1 MGDTRQN
8 QGDRISLGAP
18 DASATARVRGPRPQ
32 VRVVV
37 AVLGLTIASPASAD
51 PGGDAS
57 PPVAM
62 LQADLDGWYLHL
74 GPAVAAVRREG
85 AWDSAIGGTLSVTR
99 VREHD
104 LVSIVGGRAYAA
116 RWSLGGGRVAAEAL
130 AAFGSWKIGVTG
142 GPLIDLADLHHPR
155 IGASA
160 AIWCFAGV
168 VPYLRV
174 GVIEASGG
182 FVEAGL
188 EIPLPV
194 WRHR

>member
-1 MGDTRQN
+1 MILT
-8 QGDRISLGAP
+8 S
-18 DASATARVRGPRPQ
+18 VR
-32 VRVVV
+32 
-37 AVLGLTIASPASAD
+37 ASAD
-51 PGGDAS
+51 PGAS
-57 PPVAM
+57 VGVGP
-62 LQADLDGWYLHL
+62 LQADLDGLYLHV
-74 GPAVAAVRREG
+74 GPALAAVRREG
-85 AWDSAIGGTLSVTR
+85 AWDSAVGGTISLAR
-99 VREHD
+99 VREREA
-104 LVSIVGGRAYAA
+104 VSVVGGRVTGA
-116 RWSLGGGRVAAEAL
+116 RWGLGGARVAAEGL
-130 AAFGSWKIGVTG
+130 VAFGDWKIGVVG
-142 GPLIDLADLHHPR
+142 GPLVDLADLHHPR

>member
-8 QGDRISLGAP
+8 QGDRISLGAR
-18 DASATARVRGPRPQ
+18 DASATARVRGFGPQ

-37 AVLGLTIASPASAD
+37 AAIGLAIAAPASAD
-51 PGGDAS
+51 PGGEPA
-57 PPVAM
+57 VGA

-74 GPAVAAVRREG
+74 GPAVAAVRRDG
-85 AWDSAIGGTLSVTR
+85 AWDSAVGGTLAVTR
-99 VREHD
+99 VRERA
-104 LVSIVGGRAYAA
+104 LLSIVGARVYAA
-116 RWSLGGGRVAAEAL
+116 RWSLGGGRVAAEGL
-130 AAFGSWKIGVTG
+130 AAVGPWKLGVTG